1 MKNVAKMVTLLG
13 VAAGVLL
20 GAEAVAQTPFVFR
33 DVAPETGLLK
43 LVEGVQAHAAGW
55 GDIDGDGQLDLYVG
69 TFARTDGKANLLARY
84 VGGKFVLDGQEQ
96 LRVRGRCNSG
106 LLADFDNDG
115 DLDLYVASMPTT
127 KDPSV
132 SASVLFRN
140 DGKGRFSNVSAGNA
154 PCGDFGARSAAVLD
168 FDGDGLLDLLVGE
181 DPFGVYSKTK
191 SSRLFRNLGGFKFA
205 DVSRDVGLPAD
216 VPGLGVAV
224 GDLTGD
230 GWPDFVLSAR
240 FGGNRVFVN
249 DGRGKFNEA
258 IGCREVLDWSVTAKP
273 SANDDSSAGVC
284 LGDVNRDGRLDVVI
298 GQHYKRPWLQ
308 PVSLRLYLN
317 GGLRD
322 GQPTFDDVTETCG
335 LTPLPMKAPHVE
347 IQDFDNDGW
356 PDIYT
361 SVLKYSEQDK
371 QPHPLIYRQVGQK
384 DGVPQFRES
393 VMSVN
398 DFPTATDRA
407 ETKTGAFWDKVARE
421 GKVMYFAPGPTADFD
436 QDGRLDIFMGNWWV
450 EAPSVLLKNE
460 TPSGRWLQFRS
471 TGFDGD
477 NRMGIGTV
485 FRVYRT
491 GKLGDASALL
501 AHSEIATGYG
511 YVSNQPAIAHVG
523 VGLEE
528 RVDVEV
534 MRPHGKGRLE
544 LKSIETAARL
554 SVPKK

>member
-1 MKNVAKMVTLLG
+1 MKLIAKCC
-13 VAAGVLL
+13 VLL
-20 GAEAVAQTPFVFR
+20 GAMTGLMTEATAFAQAPFVFR

-43 LVEGVQAHAAGW
+43 IVEGVQAHAAGW
-55 GDIDGDGQLDLYVG
+55 GDVDGDGQLDLYLG
-69 TFARTDGKANLLARY
+69 TFARKEGKANLLVRY
-84 VGGKFVLDGQEQ
+84 SGGKFVLDEQEH

-106 LLADFDNDG
+106 LFADFDNDG
-115 DLDLYVASMPTT
+115 DLDLYVASMPTA

-140 DGKGRFSNVSAGNA
+140 DGGGKFSNVSEGNA

-168 FDGDGLLDLLVGE
+168 FDGDGLLDMLVGE

-191 SSRLFRNLGGFKFA
+191 SSRLFRNLGGLKFA

-240 FGGNRVFVN
+240 YGGNRVFVN
-249 DGRGKFNEA
+249 DGHGKFKEA
-258 IGCREVLDWSVTAKP
+258 EACREVFDWSVSAKP
-273 SANDDSSAGVC
+273 TAPDDSSAGVC

-298 GQHYKRPWLQ
+298 GQHYKRPWLA
-308 PVSLRLYLN
+308 PTSLRLYLN
-317 GGLRD
+317 RGLKD
-322 GQPTFDDVTETCG
+322 GQPTFEDITLTCG
-335 LTPLPMKAPHVE
+335 LQPLPMKAPHVE

-361 SVLKYSEQDK
+361 SVLKYADKDK
-371 QPHPLIYRQVGQK
+371 QPHPVIYRQVGQK
-384 DGVPQFRES
+384 DGVPQFRDFA
-393 VMSVN
+393 MSVN
-398 DFPTATDRA
+398 DFPNETDRA
-407 ETKTGAFWDKVARE
+407 ETRTGPFWDKVAKE
-421 GKVMYFAPGPTADFD
+421 GRVMYFAPGPTADFD
-436 QDGRLDIFMGNWWV
+436 QDGRLDIFLGNWWV

-460 TPSGRWLQFRS
+460 TPSGHWLQVRS
-471 TGFDGD
+471 TGIDSD

-485 FRVYRT
+485 IRVYPT

-511 YVSNQPAIAHVG
+511 YVSNQPAIAHI
-523 VGLEE
+523 GLGKVEK
-528 RVDVEV
+528 VDVEV
-534 MRPHGKGRLE
+534 IRPHGKGKLV
-544 LKSIETAARL
+544 LKSVATSQRL
-554 SVPKK
+554 TLPMK